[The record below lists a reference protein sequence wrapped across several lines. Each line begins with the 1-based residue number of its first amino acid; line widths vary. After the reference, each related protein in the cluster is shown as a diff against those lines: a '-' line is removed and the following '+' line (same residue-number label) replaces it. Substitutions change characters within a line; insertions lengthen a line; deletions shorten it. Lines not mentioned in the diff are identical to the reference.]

1 MNSNHKHY
9 FQGTTNEILGHHH
22 RYYGESSEAPNLPN
36 HVHEISGCSTKD
48 DGHRHYIN
56 VFSGFAIEV
65 PGGHIHSYQGFTTID
80 QKHCHSLSS
89 NTFTNNYVPIV
100 RTDFTIQESM
110 SIGKYL
116 GIDWSH
122 SPFDVGQFRTGLG
135 VELEHGRRDAVTNV
149 TDDDPITTGKIALA
163 HLNEFPDY
171 YKRLAKLEREAK
183 AFWQK

>member
-1 MNSNHKHY
+1 MNTSHKHY
-9 FQGTTNEILGHHH
+9 FQGTTNKILEHCH
-22 RYYGESSEAPNLPN
+22 RYYGESSEAMNLVG
-36 HVHEISGCSTKD
+36 HFHDISVCSTKD

-56 VFSGFAIEV
+56 VFSGPAIEV
-65 PGGHIHSYQGFTTID
+65 LGGHIHPYQGFTTID
-80 QKHCHSLSS
+80 QKHCHSLSG
-89 NTFTNNYVPIV
+89 NTFANNYVPIA
-100 RTDFTIQESM
+100 RTSFTIQESRI
-110 SIGKYL
+110 IGEYL

-122 SPFDVGQFRTGLG
+122 SPFDVDQFRTGLG

-163 HLNEFPDY
+163 HLNEYPDY